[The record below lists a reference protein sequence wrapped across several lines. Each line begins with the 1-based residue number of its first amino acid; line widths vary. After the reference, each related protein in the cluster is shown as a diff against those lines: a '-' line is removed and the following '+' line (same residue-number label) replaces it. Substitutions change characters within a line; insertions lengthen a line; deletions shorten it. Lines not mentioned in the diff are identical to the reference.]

1 MIKEL
6 KRTGLVVEEKFPG
19 IFYVT
24 GNNLFA
30 TQIVVTGRLRQE
42 GHSSLRVLSKQ
53 VQEEDIRRFLME
65 SEMLETPGD
74 RNNMDAVLQVSI
86 SANESMYE
94 KIKEDMKMCE
104 ALEKLMQKE
113 ISEKVAAG
121 TARAKAEGKAEGKQD
136 ALLASIRNLTSSMKI
151 SAEQAMDALGIPLDE
166 QAFYIAKLGR

>member
-1 MIKEL
+1 
-6 KRTGLVVEEKFPG
+6 
-19 IFYVT
+19 
-24 GNNLFA
+24 
-30 TQIVVTGRLRQE
+30 
-42 GHSSLRVLSKQ
+42 

-121 TARAKAEGKAEGKQD
+121 KHD

-151 SAEQAMDALGIPLDE
+151 SAEQAMDALGIPLEE